1 MEKKG
6 FVFVESLTVIIIVIL
21 SLTLLISSYGLVT
34 RKSKENE
41 YYDLPADKYLLYV
54 IGNLGENN
62 EDYNGVTTSFVAT
75 KDNCSNFMINRMSD
89 CSKVF
94 EDNDLQ
100 YYIVIYSLNLELNSG
115 NPTQKYDS
123 ATIEYLK
130 TLKKCNSTSDESCDD
145 AYVVG
150 VFKRNNKFYYVSL
163 KVGTKEPTNETS
175 IITLNANGGTIPVTS
190 GWTNASDNKTATKEL
205 TYGNEYGELPT
216 PVRTNYLFAG
226 WEDENNNI
234 ITSSST
240 VNNSQAHSLFAKWIL
255 PVTVSFNP
263 NGGNV
268 STSSKTV
275 NFQEQYGTLPIPTR
289 DGYRFVNWK
298 DSNNNVI
305 SSSSIVNI
313 QTNHT
318 LTANWEQHFTFVT
331 RQNANQITAGDEV
344 AFASEHFYVLSSNST
359 NTELIAKYNLL
370 VGDVYSYSG
379 SGWSK
384 TSTLT
389 SGNLGYGLQSSIAKG
404 YYGGYD
410 RTGVVAFSGVGYWDN
425 CMCESNGAGSTVC
438 PGHCGLKSKYA
449 NSANPAGATEY
460 VSPYP
465 NIYDSSMSSIAPS
478 MEAYISGSDTWG
490 YAQNNGYTVAY
501 YVNNYIN
508 KLKTMGAP
516 SNITGRL
523 LYLSEATNLSST
535 ILGSTSYWLGTST
548 AWGDAYSVYAGNI
561 GNAYAFWHTST
572 YGVRPVVT
580 VGTSNLQ

>member
-21 SLTLLISSYGLVT
+21 SLTLLISSYGLIT

-240 VNNSQAHSLFAKWIL
+240 VNNLQDHSLFAKWIL

-449 NSANPAGATEY
+449 NSANLAGATEY

-465 NIYDSSMSSIAPS
+465 YIYDSSMSSIAPS
-478 MEAYISGSDTWG
+478 MEVYISGSDTWG

-561 GNAYAFWHTST
+561 SNAYAFWHTST

>member
-240 VNNSQAHSLFAKWIL
+240 VNNSQDHSLFAKWIL
-255 PVTVSFNP
+255 PVTV
-263 NGGNV
+263 
-268 STSSKTV
+268 
-275 NFQEQYGTLPIPTR
+275 
-289 DGYRFVNWK
+289 
-298 DSNNNVI
+298 
-305 SSSSIVNI
+305 
-313 QTNHT
+313 
-318 LTANWEQHFTFVT
+318 
-331 RQNANQITAGDEV
+331 
-344 AFASEHFYVLSSNST
+344 
-359 NTELIAKYNLL
+359 
-370 VGDVYSYSG
+370 
-379 SGWSK
+379 
-384 TSTLT
+384 
-389 SGNLGYGLQSSIAKG
+389 
-404 YYGGYD
+404 
-410 RTGVVAFSGVGYWDN
+410 
-425 CMCESNGAGSTVC
+425 
-438 PGHCGLKSKYA
+438 
-449 NSANPAGATEY
+449 
-460 VSPYP
+460 
-465 NIYDSSMSSIAPS
+465 
-478 MEAYISGSDTWG
+478 
-490 YAQNNGYTVAY
+490 
-501 YVNNYIN
+501 
-508 KLKTMGAP
+508 
-516 SNITGRL
+516 
-523 LYLSEATNLSST
+523 
-535 ILGSTSYWLGTST
+535 
-548 AWGDAYSVYAGNI
+548 
-561 GNAYAFWHTST
+561 
-572 YGVRPVVT
+572 
-580 VGTSNLQ
+580 